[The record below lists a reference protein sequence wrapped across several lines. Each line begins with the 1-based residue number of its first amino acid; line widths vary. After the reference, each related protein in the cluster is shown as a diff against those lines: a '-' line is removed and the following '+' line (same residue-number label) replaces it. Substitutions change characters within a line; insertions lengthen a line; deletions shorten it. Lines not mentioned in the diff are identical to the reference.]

1 MAKKCGEKPSKKEK
15 VFSCD
20 KCGATSKKK
29 KIIYANLLSR
39 FSGFI

>member
-1 MAKKCGEKPSKKEK
+1 MAKKCGEKLPKKEK
-15 VFSCD
+15 SFLV
-20 KCGATSKKK
+20 ATSAEQLLRK